1 LLLRQ
6 WLESVKA
13 KASNIRMAEK
23 SYTFWA
29 SDDCRGLAAPL
40 TQFGLSK
47 GRRLLDVSQRQQLL
61 AVVTE
66 WPRRT
71 ALPRPG
77 ESRVCGRLALGWGRQ
92 GRQLSGELRVA
103 RHRNLERVIQIS
115 YFSEGKSAI

>member
-13 KASNIRMAEK
+13 KASNIRVAEK

-29 SDDCRGLAAPL
+29 SDDCRRLNVAAAPL

-71 ALPRPG
+71 ALPR
-77 ESRVCGRLALGWGRQ
+77 Q
-92 GRQLSGELRVA
+92 
-103 RHRNLERVIQIS
+103 N
-115 YFSEGKSAI
+115 